1 MCTHFGYLYTMPE
14 LNRRGR
20 RKPWIA
26 KRKGRPK
33 VDPAGNMQGS
43 FTGYGADR
51 DKRYKTAQWRATRE
65 AVLYRDP
72 TCVWCL
78 PCGKLTAST
87 EVDHVIPAQRLD
99 DDTHFYDQ
107 TNLVGSCRS
116 CNARRASYEAKGVYF
131 ETVEEWQDFLKQKT
145 LNKRK

>member
-1 MCTHFGYLYTMPE
+1 MPE

-26 KRKGRPK
+26 RNKGRAK
-33 VDPAGNMQGS
+33 IDPNGKAQGS

-51 DKRYKTAQWRATRE
+51 DKRYKTAQWKATRE
-65 AVLYRDP
+65 AVLHRHP

-78 PCGKLTAST
+78 PCGRLSAST
-87 EVDHVIPAQRLD
+87 EADHVVPAQRLD
-99 DDTHFYDQ
+99 DDAHFYDQ
-107 TNLVGSCRS
+107 SNIVGSCRS

-131 ETVEEWQDFLKQKT
+131 ETVEEWQEFLVQKT
-145 LNKRK
+145 LNQRK

>member
-1 MCTHFGYLYTMPE
+1 MPL

-26 KRKGRPK
+26 KSRGRAK
-33 VDPAGNMQGS
+33 IDPNGVAKGS

-51 DKRYKTAQWRATRE
+51 DKRYKTARWRATRE
-65 AVLYRDP
+65 AVLYKYP

-78 PCGKLTAST
+78 PCGRLTAST

-99 DDTHFYDQ
+99 DEEHFYDQ
-107 TNLVGSCRS
+107 SNLVGSCRS

-131 ETVEEWQDFLKQKT
+131 ETVEEWQDFLLKKL
-145 LNKRK
+145 LNNRK

>member
-1 MCTHFGYLYTMPE
+1 MPE
-14 LNRRGR
+14 IHRKGR

-33 VDPAGNMQGS
+33 VDPDGRPQGS

-65 AVLYRDP
+65 AVLHRDP
-72 TCVWCL
+72 VCVWCL
-78 PCGKLTAST
+78 PCGKLEEAT
-87 EVDHVIPAQRLD
+87 EADHVVPAQRLD

-107 TNLVGSCRS
+107 SNIVGSCRS
-116 CNARRASYEAKGVYF
+116 CNARRASYEAKGVYY

>member
-1 MCTHFGYLYTMPE
+1 MPE

-33 VDPAGNMQGS
+33 VDPDGNPQGA

-65 AVLYRDP
+65 AVLHKDP
-72 TCVWCL
+72 VCVWCL
-78 PCGKLTAST
+78 PCGKLTEAT
-87 EVDHVIPAQRLD
+87 EADHVIPAQRLD

-107 TNLVGSCRS
+107 SNIVGSCRS
-116 CNARRASYEAKGVYF
+116 CNARRASYEAKGVYY

-145 LNKRK
+145 LNRRK

>member
-1 MCTHFGYLYTMPE
+1 MPE
-14 LNRRGR
+14 LSRRGR

-33 VDPAGNMQGS
+33 VDPNGKAQGS

-65 AVLYRDP
+65 AVLHRDP
-72 TCVWCL
+72 VCVWCM

-87 EVDHVIPAQRLD
+87 EVDHIIPAQRLD
-99 DDTHFYDQ
+99 DDAHFYDQ
-107 TNLVGSCRS
+107 ENLVGSCRS
-116 CNARRASYEAKGVYF
+116 CNARRASYEAKGVYY
-131 ETVEEWQDFLKQKT
+131 ETYEEWVEFLVKKT

>member
-1 MCTHFGYLYTMPE
+1 MPE
-14 LNRRGR
+14 LNRKGR

-33 VDPAGNMQGS
+33 VDPDGNPQGS

-65 AVLYRDP
+65 AVLHRDP
-72 TCVWCL
+72 VCVWCL
-78 PCGKLTAST
+78 PCGKLTEST
-87 EVDHVIPAQRLD
+87 EADHVIPAQRLD

-107 TNLVGSCRS
+107 SNIVGSCRS

-131 ETVEEWQDFLKQKT
+131 ESTEEWQDFLQQKT
-145 LNKRK
+145 LNRRK

>member
-1 MCTHFGYLYTMPE
+1 MPE
-14 LNRRGR
+14 IHRKGR

-33 VDPAGNMQGS
+33 VDPDGNPQGS

-65 AVLYRDP
+65 AVLHRDP
-72 TCVWCL
+72 VCVWCL
-78 PCGKLTAST
+78 PCGKLTEST
-87 EVDHVIPAQRLD
+87 EADHVIPAQRLD

-107 TNLVGSCRS
+107 SNIVGSCRS

-131 ETVEEWQDFLKQKT
+131 ESTEEWQDFLQQKT
-145 LNKRK
+145 LNRRK